1 MRNFALIAILALA
14 GCASSAGSAPV
25 TSAPAAAPP
34 NYASITGMI
43 ATNYANLTAAAA
55 TYIANPAA
63 DATIVAKIKAI
74 EATDGPIVA
83 ALSASSSPTTIQG
96 VLNDLSVLA
105 TVPAIAKAV
114 PNPSQTAADI
124 SLGLSILSTVAQTA
138 ATLAPLF

>member
-63 DATIVAKIKAI
+63 DPTIVAKIKAI